1 MSKLLYANFFRLW
14 RNRLFQVGLG
24 FMFFAGGWLVFQQYR
39 QLTGYGAT
47 VALDSTFFVYTMMI
61 GVVSAIFCSL
71 FLNVEYSDGTVR
83 NKVIVGHERTA
94 VYLSNLIVNIA
105 ASFLFCLSYILSNI
119 VIGIPLIGGLTIPLR
134 KVLLILS
141 GSMLTTIALCAI
153 FTMINMLIQSKA
165 IAPVVC
171 IVAMFLS
178 VAFVSE
184 VQRILDEPQYYF
196 KGTENEAY
204 NNAYVGGAKRE
215 MLEFIYNALPAGQEM
230 QYSRRNTENMDQMC
244 LYSTGITVITS
255 AVGVF
260 FFKRKDIR

>member
-1 MSKLLYANFFRLW
+1 MPR
-14 RNRLFQVGLG
+14 
-24 FMFFAGGWLVFQQYR
+24 
-39 QLTGYGAT
+39 
-47 VALDSTFFVYTMMI
+47 
-61 GVVSAIFCSL
+61 
-71 FLNVEYSDGTVR
+71 
-83 NKVIVGHERTA
+83 
-94 VYLSNLIVNIA
+94 
-105 ASFLFCLSYILSNI
+105 SFLFCLSYILANI
-119 VIGIPLIGGLTIPLR
+119 VIGIPLIGGLTISLR

-244 LYSTGITVITS
+244 LYSAGITVITS